1 MSFQL
6 DCRAINPK
14 LKPRITIN
22 TNLFNLINLFIKTI
36 VFQSCVYDQ
45 HEVWLDA
52 TDEILDGVYVGVLQV
67 QDDRGELLRMASMD
81 QTRDRT
87 ELKDAPDE
95 MFDVIRE
102 ELQNGQ
108 AGDESHGDNPDDLLG
123 HDNQAQ
129 RIGILKE

>member
-1 MSFQL
+1 M
-6 DCRAINPK
+6 
-14 LKPRITIN
+14 
-22 TNLFNLINLFIKTI
+22 
-36 VFQSCVYDQ
+36 YDQ

-52 TDEILDGVYVGVLQV
+52 TDEILDGEYVGVLQT
-67 QDDRGELLRMASMD
+67 QDDRGEFLGMASRD

-108 AGDESHGDNPDDLLG
+108 AGDESHGDNPD
-123 HDNQAQ
+123 
-129 RIGILKE
+129 